1 LPGPIRRR
9 IRIAALLATGLG
21 TFAFAGAVAAQTLA
35 GAAELQPAVA
45 VGADQA
51 PGPTGWP
58 LPTVPEAQAEQALDA
73 AVAALAGEPAAGDT
87 STALAELAVVLP
99 SLEGAERRRGE
110 ALLARPTDGA
120 SDPYQDG
127 YTAPFRA
134 AASTHFCYFW
144 VETGADAVP
153 LSDANA
159 DTIPDYINALAAISE
174 EVWTAEHTGIGWRT
188 PPSDGTLGC
197 DGGDG
202 RPRVDVYAKNT
213 LAQGAYGYAAI
224 DPGQQSNR
232 AFAFLVI
239 DNDMAEVS
247 QDYPNPVLAIQVTA
261 AHEYNHVIQHGY
273 DVLQDRWMF
282 ESTATWMEEIVYP
295 AVNDYLQYIGPWAR
309 DVETPM
315 TEFSDRSLKV
325 YGSAVWNHFLSRR
338 LGNAVVLNAW
348 DASLQTNPQHLATKA
363 YDRAIVGARGR
374 RDFLSEYL
382 RFAAATAEWRST
394 SVFPDSAAYRDV
406 KRSGTIATR
415 ERFYDRFNLDHTTF
429 RLANVPDR
437 SGKAVKL
444 ELRGPRGVPL
454 GLALVGRID
463 NGAGAR
469 VITVVRALPNG
480 GNGTVNLARP
490 ARFARITA
498 VLVNGEVDVRGF
510 SARLGDWL
518 YRGDN
523 ARIQAGT
530 FKIR

>member
-9 IRIAALLATGLG
+9 IRIAALLAAGAG
-21 TFAFAGAVAAQTLA
+21 TLAFAGTAAAQSPDPTGSPL
-35 GAAELQPAVA
+35 PAVS
-45 VGADQA
+45 
-51 PGPTGWP
+51 
-58 LPTVPEAQAEQALDA
+58 EAQAEQALDA
-73 AVAALAGEPAAGDT
+73 AAAALAGEPAASHV
-87 STALAELAVVLP
+87 STALADLAAALP

-110 ALLARPTDGA
+110 ALLARPTDGPA
-120 SDPYQDG
+120 DPYQDG
-127 YTAPFRA
+127 YTAPVRA
-134 AASTHFCYFW
+134 AASLHFCYFW
-144 VETGADAVP
+144 VESGDDAVP
-153 LSDANA
+153 LASADG

-174 EVWTAEHTGIGWRT
+174 EVWVAEHTDIGWRM
-188 PPSDGTLGC
+188 PLSDGSLGC

-202 RPRVDVYAKNT
+202 RSRVDVYAKNT

-224 DPGQQSNR
+224 DPGQQSTR
-232 AFAFLVI
+232 AFSFLVL

-247 QDYPNPVLAIQVTA
+247 DTYPNPLQAVQVTM

-315 TEFSDRSLKV
+315 TAFSDRSLKP

-338 LGNAVVLNAW
+338 LGNQVVLGAW
-348 DASLQTNPQHLATKA
+348 DASHQTNPPHLATKA
-363 YDRAIVGARGR
+363 YDRAIIGARGR
-374 RDFLSEYL
+374 RNFLSEYL

-394 SVFPDSAAYRDV
+394 SVFPDSTAYRDV

-437 SGKAVKL
+437 SGRAVKL

-454 GLALVGRID
+454 GLGLVGRIG
-463 NGAGAR
+463 NGPGAR

-480 GNGTVNLARP
+480 GNGTVTLSRP
-490 ARFARITA
+490 GRFARITA
-498 VLVNGEVDVRGF
+498 VLVNSEIAVRGF
-510 SARLGDWL
+510 SGRLGDWL

-523 ARIQAGT
+523 SRIMAAT
-530 FKIR
+530 FKLR